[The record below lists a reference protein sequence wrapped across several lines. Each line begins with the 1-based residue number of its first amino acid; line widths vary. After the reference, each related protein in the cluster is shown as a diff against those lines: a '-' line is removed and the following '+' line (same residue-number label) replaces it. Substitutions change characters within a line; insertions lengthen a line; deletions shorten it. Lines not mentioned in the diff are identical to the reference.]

1 MPTSEDALLKELLA
15 TFQIE
20 AVEHLQALNQALLQ
34 LERRPDEAPR
44 QELLRTA
51 FRAAHSLKGAA
62 RAVSLT
68 EIEQL
73 SHAMESVLQAARDAN
88 LVLTADACD
97 VLYDTLDAIQ
107 QILDGKVVGIDSLQT
122 RLAAV
127 GGDVPAQQPDAAAP
141 APPDS
146 ASVPE
151 PDAVPVMSAPTDE
164 TIRVAVDKLDNLMA
178 QAGELLVARISSEQ
192 RLTDM
197 QELRAELTAWPRTW
211 REIKTLLP
219 HVEGDVGE
227 QLNDLLN
234 GHHARLQV
242 FMREIDNVDR
252 LLNHDASR
260 LGMVATQL
268 QDEVRRVRMVPFQQM
283 VLTLERAVRDAAH
296 SEDKQI
302 ALRVTGSDV
311 ELDKKVLEQ
320 LKDPLLHLLRNAV
333 SHGIETP
340 DVRQQAGKAAEGL
353 ITLSVQHR
361 GSEVRIT
368 VRDDGRGFD
377 LDALR
382 QAGKRMGARVDDGA
396 GAEELIALAFLPGM
410 TTAGKVTAM
419 AGRGVGLDVVRQSL
433 ETLQGR
439 IEVDSQPGEGSTF
452 RLSVPS
458 SLTMTRGLLVRIG
471 GARFVIPLL
480 SIQKIVPP
488 VDVVNVESQPML
500 MVDDSPLPLVSLAAA
515 LDLPL
520 PDDLDRDQMLAVVVG
535 VAEQRMALLVDDVV
549 TELELAVK
557 PLGRPLKRVRNVA
570 GAAMLGDGSP
580 VIVLNPA
587 DLVKSARGTHGTIV
601 FSDMLETEDEGPPAH
616 ILVVDD
622 SITTRTLEKNILEAA
637 GFRITIA
644 TDGTEALER
653 LKGSDVDLVV
663 SDIQMPI
670 MDGIELTTNLRA
682 ADEYQDMP
690 IILVTSLE
698 SREDRERG
706 MLAGAN
712 AYIVKRGF
720 DQAELLA
727 TIRQYLS

>member
-1 MPTSEDALLKELLA
+1 MARRTSGVMTEKETTAGVTETDHPDADATPPSSGSQDVKSPTTAPIDDQEEAAEESAAPATLEEKLEAAEKQAHENHERFLRAAAELDNFRKRKEREVSDLRKYANQALLKELLA

-127 GGDVPAQQPDAAAP
+127 GGDVPAQEPDAAAP

-320 LKDPLLHLLRNAV
+320 LKDPLLHLLRNAQV
-333 SHGIETP
+333 
-340 DVRQQAGKAAEGL
+340 
-353 ITLSVQHR
+353 
-361 GSEVRIT
+361 
-368 VRDDGRGFD
+368 
-377 LDALR
+377 
-382 QAGKRMGARVDDGA
+382 
-396 GAEELIALAFLPGM
+396 
-410 TTAGKVTAM
+410 
-419 AGRGVGLDVVRQSL
+419 
-433 ETLQGR
+433 
-439 IEVDSQPGEGSTF
+439 
-452 RLSVPS
+452 
-458 SLTMTRGLLVRIG
+458 
-471 GARFVIPLL
+471 
-480 SIQKIVPP
+480 
-488 VDVVNVESQPML
+488 
-500 MVDDSPLPLVSLAAA
+500 
-515 LDLPL
+515 
-520 PDDLDRDQMLAVVVG
+520 
-535 VAEQRMALLVDDVV
+535 
-549 TELELAVK
+549 
-557 PLGRPLKRVRNVA
+557 
-570 GAAMLGDGSP
+570 
-580 VIVLNPA
+580 
-587 DLVKSARGTHGTIV
+587 
-601 FSDMLETEDEGPPAH
+601 
-616 ILVVDD
+616 
-622 SITTRTLEKNILEAA
+622 
-637 GFRITIA
+637 
-644 TDGTEALER
+644 
-653 LKGSDVDLVV
+653 
-663 SDIQMPI
+663 
-670 MDGIELTTNLRA
+670 
-682 ADEYQDMP
+682 
-690 IILVTSLE
+690 
-698 SREDRERG
+698 
-706 MLAGAN
+706 
-712 AYIVKRGF
+712 
-720 DQAELLA
+720 
-727 TIRQYLS
+727 